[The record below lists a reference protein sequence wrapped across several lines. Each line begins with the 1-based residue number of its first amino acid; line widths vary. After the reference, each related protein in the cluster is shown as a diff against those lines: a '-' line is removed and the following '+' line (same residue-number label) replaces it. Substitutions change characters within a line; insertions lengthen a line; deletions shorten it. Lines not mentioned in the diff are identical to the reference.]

1 MYPHMSAP
9 DPLHAELLAF
19 ANHLADVAREIVRGY
34 HVKAHTEIEVKP
46 DGSPVTVA
54 DKECER
60 RLRELIR
67 AKYPDHGIIGEE
79 FGEERPDAEYVWILD
94 PIDGT
99 KSFIPRVPLYGIL
112 FGLLHHGKP
121 VVGVIDQPVLR
132 ERVVGD
138 GKLTT
143 FNGHPTRIRECPTL
157 KDALLLTTDL
167 ANVWKA
173 HGEPG
178 FRRLHDSV
186 SIFRTWGDCY
196 GHLMLAAGRADIMA
210 DPMLNP
216 WDLLPLIP
224 ILEGAGAKV
233 TDWQGRDPLAGT
245 PMNGARGIVVAHPA
259 LHAEVLAKL
268 NG

>member
-1 MYPHMSAP
+1 MPHASRL
-9 DPLHAELLAF
+9 DELKAF
-19 ANHLADVAREIVRGY
+19 ANHLADVAGDIVRGY
-34 HVKAHTEIEVKP
+34 HAKESTEIEVKE

-60 RLRELIR
+60 KLRELIR
-67 AKYPDHGIIGEE
+67 AKYPEHGIIGEE
-79 FGEERPDAEYVWILD
+79 FGTERGDAEFVWILD

-121 VVGVIDQPVLR
+121 LLGVIDQPVLR

-138 GKLTT
+138 GRATT
-143 FNGHPTRIRECPTL
+143 FNGRPARIRECPAM

-167 ANVWKA
+167 GNVRKA
-173 HGEPG
+173 HGESG
-178 FRRLHDSV
+178 FRRLEDACG
-186 SIFRTWGDCY
+186 IFRTWGDCY
-196 GHLMLAAGRADIMA
+196 GHLMVAAGRADIMA
-210 DPMLNP
+210 DPLLNP

-233 TDWQGRDPLAGT
+233 TDWLGRDPLAGT

-259 LHAEVLAKL
+259 LHAQVLAKL

>member
-1 MYPHMSAP
+1 MSLSDARKS
-9 DPLHAELLAF
+9 ELIAF
-19 ANHLADVAREIVRGY
+19 ANRLADTAGDIVRGY
-34 HVKAHTEIEVKP
+34 HAKEHTEIEVKE

-67 AKYPDHGIIGEE
+67 ATYPEHGIIGEE
-79 FGEERPDAEYVWILD
+79 FGVERGDAEYVWILD

-99 KSFIPRVPLYGIL
+99 KSFIPRVPLYGVL
-112 FGLLHHGKP
+112 FGLLHRGRP
-121 VVGVIDQPVLR
+121 VIGVIDQPVLR

-138 GKLTT
+138 GEITL
-143 FNGHPTRIRECPTL
+143 FNGKPSRVRECASM
-157 KDALLLTTDL
+157 KDALLLTTDIG
-167 ANVWKA
+167 NVRKA
-173 HGEPG
+173 HGEAG
-178 FRRLHDSV
+178 FRRLEDACG
-186 SIFRTWGDCY
+186 IFRTWGDCY

-245 PMNGARGIVVAHPA
+245 PMNGSRGVVVAHPA
-259 LHAEVLAKL
+259 LHASVLAKL

>member
-1 MYPHMSAP
+1 MYPS
-9 DPLHAELLAF
+9 DSLRAELWAF
-19 ANHLADVAREIVRGY
+19 AEHLADIAGDIVRGY
-34 HVKAHTEIEVKP
+34 HALPHTEIEVKE
-46 DGSPVTVA
+46 DGSPVTLA

-67 AKYPDHGIIGEE
+67 AKYPAHGIIGEE
-79 FGEERPDAEYVWILD
+79 FGMENGDAEFVWILD

-112 FGLLHHGKP
+112 FGVLHRGRPLL
-121 VVGVIDQPVLR
+121 GVIDQPVLR

-138 GKLTT
+138 GKVTL
-143 FNGHPTRIRECPTL
+143 FNGKPTRIRECPTL

-167 ANVWKA
+167 GNVWKT

-178 FRRLHDSV
+178 FRRLHDAV
-186 SIFRTWGDCY
+186 SLFRTWGDCY
-196 GHLMLAAGRADIMA
+196 GHLMVAAGRADIMA
-210 DPMLNP
+210 DPLLNP

-224 ILEGAGAKV
+224 ILEGAGATV
-233 TDWQGRDPLAGT
+233 TDWRGRAPLAGT

-259 LHAEVLAKL
+259 LHAAVLAKL